1 MSEVAAQPE
10 GFLASRHVALPRD
23 TNTHGD
29 IFGGWL
35 MSQMDLAGGVSAGR
49 IAMGRVVTIAVKEML
64 FMKPVKV
71 GNLISCYTNVSKVG
85 QTSIT
90 IKVEAWAQSNI
101 SPDDAIKVTEG
112 TFTYVAVTQG
122 GTPRAI
128 KITKETPLHQVRGD

>member
-1 MSEVAAQPE
+1 
-10 GFLASRHVALPRD
+10 
-23 TNTHGD
+23 
-29 IFGGWL
+29 

-49 IAMGRVVTIAVKEML
+49 MAMGRVVTIAVKEML
-64 FMKPVKV
+64 FLKPVKV

-85 QTSIT
+85 KTSIT

-128 KITKETPLHQVRGD
+128 KIPKETPATLD